1 MGRRPM
7 ARVVLGA
14 AALIVLGAGIAAPWP
29 YEYRAGLV
37 AGAAL
42 VLVYLAQVPRRR

>member
-1 MGRRPM
+1 M

-14 AALIVLGAGIAAPWP
+14 AALITLGAGLAAPWP
-29 YEYRAGLV
+29 QEYRAGLI

-42 VLVYLAQVPRRR
+42 VLVYLARLDAR